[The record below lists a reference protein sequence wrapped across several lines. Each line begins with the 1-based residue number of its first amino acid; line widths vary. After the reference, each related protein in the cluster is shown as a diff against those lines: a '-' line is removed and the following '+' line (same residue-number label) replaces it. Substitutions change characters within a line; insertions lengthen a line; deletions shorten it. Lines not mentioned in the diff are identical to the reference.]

1 MELKFLRKLTK
12 VSIVSNGYSDRYVM
26 HNSEI
31 ELSINGIILK
41 MPFLSDHD
49 TAESIIEILGL
60 ERSLDSFGKACTI
73 LKDMP
78 TYYFTEYTTPFSAKE
93 SFQSMGSSGNGKVG
107 VHSADKALAYLTLQI
122 DDKAGLSDFE
132 LHAFWSQLTLIN
144 EKHQRQG
151 QKVVKIRNI
160 S

>member
-1 MELKFLRKLTK
+1 MKIKLLRKLTK
-12 VSIVSNGYSDRYVM
+12 VSIVSSGYSDRYVM

-31 ELSINGIILK
+31 EVSVNGVILK
-41 MPFLSDHD
+41 MPFLSKYD

-60 ERSLDSFGKACTI
+60 ERSLDSFEKACSI

-78 TYYFTEYTTPFSAKE
+78 TYYFTEYTTPFSAKK
-93 SFQSMGSSGNGKVG
+93 SYQSMRSSGNGKVG
-107 VHSADKALAYLTLQI
+107 IHSAAKALAYLTLET

-132 LHAFWSQLTLIN
+132 LHAFWSQLALIN

-151 QKVVKIRNI
+151 QEVIKIRNI
-160 S
+160 N